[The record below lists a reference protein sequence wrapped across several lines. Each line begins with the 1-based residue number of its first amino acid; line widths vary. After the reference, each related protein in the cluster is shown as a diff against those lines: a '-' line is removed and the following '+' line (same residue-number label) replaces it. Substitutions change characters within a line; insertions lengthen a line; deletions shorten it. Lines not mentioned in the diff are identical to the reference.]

1 MLVAGCR
8 SMGRQLNELLSRV
21 TCPDILVSQSHT
33 MLATGPWAH
42 GLQSRRGKA
51 RRGVE
56 WRRQPRYALI
66 FMFLSIKSGHV
77 ARRKSPAQEQ
87 SSTSSCY
94 CCCCCPGWLPVV
106 LTDSTTLLSP
116 LLCPP
121 SRSVVVLPW
130 CLVPLLVLVLFLVLA
145 LVLALSWLLSFV
157 GH

>member
-1 MLVAGCR
+1 
-8 SMGRQLNELLSRV
+8 MGRQLNELLSRV

-42 GLQSRRGKA
+42 GLQSEA

-87 SSTSSCY
+87 SSTSSSY
-94 CCCCCPGWLPVV
+94 CCCCPGWLPVV
-106 LTDSTTLLSP
+106 LTGWLTPLHSP
-116 LLCPP
+116 LLHSTSLHSPVLCPP